1 MFNQFI
7 FADISSKDFDR
18 RRFLTHKSNL
28 IAIEIVPQSDA
39 PLYKKIIPFS
49 GSRFLWVRTFKTS
62 SFKVRSDL
70 VVRQLGNSEK
80 TTCRIDE
87 VYLCHSG
94 CPFTSNYKCRWTI
107 LQCESIPFDDYWLI
121 YLVIFMRHSEC
132 KENQEFLLYSRFC
145 STSQWNRED
154 E

>member
-49 GSRFLWVRTFKTS
+49 GSRFL
-62 SFKVRSDL
+62 
-70 VVRQLGNSEK
+70 
-80 TTCRIDE
+80 
-87 VYLCHSG
+87 
-94 CPFTSNYKCRWTI
+94 
-107 LQCESIPFDDYWLI
+107 
-121 YLVIFMRHSEC
+121 
-132 KENQEFLLYSRFC
+132 
-145 STSQWNRED
+145 
-154 E
+154 